1 MTLRFFISLLVL
13 LFLINLSPNHIVRV
27 SSISIKKSFE
37 KPEYIQIPTL
47 KINLPIE
54 ISRIKDDEW
63 LLTDKISAF
72 YGEKSA
78 YPGMKGATVIFAHA
92 RQGLFALL
100 PILKE
105 KDIIVLQTKNMMYY
119 YQVSEK
125 KIINSS
131 DVFSLSKESNNKNVL
146 AIFTCY
152 GFGDAKRIIFF
163 APLQIAIPLHA
174 PFLRA

>member
-1 MTLRFFISLLVL
+1 MIRA
-13 LFLINLSPNHIVRV
+13 

-37 KPEYIQIPTL
+37 EPEYIRIPTL

-63 LLTDKISAF
+63 LFTDKISAF

-78 YPGMKGATVIFAHA
+78 YPGMKGTTIVFAHA

-100 PILKE
+100 PVLKE
-105 KDIIVLQTKNMMYY
+105 KNMIVLKTKNMMYY

-125 KIINSS
+125 KIINPS
-131 DVFSLSKESNNKNVL
+131 DVSSLSKESNNKNVL

-163 APLQIAIPLHA
+163 APLQIAIPLNNII
-174 PFLRA
+174 